1 MPINRWGEESR
12 MYTSDHDGRIG
23 PYGTVA
29 AGSGE
34 LISGTG
40 TSATKTTVTSPI
52 ALGDGNHRLV
62 DNETDAIITGGNG
75 NNFITERGAGASIT
89 LGDGNNVINDA
100 AGTATVVTGTGD
112 QFIDLGGTGNSV
124 TVGATNGGSYDVTVI
139 IAGTGDDVVMGGD
152 GNLIIGA
159 AGANNTITAGDG
171 RDVFV
176 LGGARSA
183 GTAVATADVL
193 NLGNGQNTVFLEG
206 SGNTVNDGTGTDD
219 IAAARGGADTFVINA
234 GGGTQVI
241 SGFSLTNG
249 DTIDLSQILAGTTAD
264 AADIGRFVTLTT
276 EAVGHHGM
284 WANTVL
290 TINGSGGTDTI
301 TLLNTGTITLAS
313 LTQDNLKI

>member
-1 MPINRWGEESR
+1 
-12 MYTSDHDGRIG
+12 MYTADHDGRIG

-34 LISGTG
+34 LITGTG
-40 TSATKTTVTSPI
+40 TSATTATVSTPI
-52 ALGDGNHRLV
+52 ALGDGNHRLI
-62 DNETDAIITGGNG
+62 DNETDAVITGGNG

-89 LGDGNNVINDA
+89 LGDGRNVINDP

-124 TVGATNGGSYDVTVI
+124 TVGPTKGGAYDVTVV
-139 IAGTGDDVVMGGD
+139 IAGTGDDVVIGGD

-159 AGANNTITAGDG
+159 SGANNTITAGDG
-171 RDVFV
+171 NDLFV

-183 GTAVATADVL
+183 GTMVATSDVL
-193 NLGNGQNTVFLEG
+193 NLGNGTNTVLLGG

-219 IAAARGGADTFVINA
+219 IVAGRGGADTFVINA
-234 GGGTQVI
+234 GGGTQAIV
-241 SGFSLTNG
+241 GFSLTNG
-249 DTIDLSQILAGTTAD
+249 DTIDLSQILAATTAD
-264 AADIGRFVTLTT
+264 AADIGSFVTLTT
-276 EAVGHHGM
+276 EPVGHHGA

-301 TLLNTGTITLAS
+301 TLLNTGTVTLAS
-313 LTQDNLKI
+313 LTQDSLKI